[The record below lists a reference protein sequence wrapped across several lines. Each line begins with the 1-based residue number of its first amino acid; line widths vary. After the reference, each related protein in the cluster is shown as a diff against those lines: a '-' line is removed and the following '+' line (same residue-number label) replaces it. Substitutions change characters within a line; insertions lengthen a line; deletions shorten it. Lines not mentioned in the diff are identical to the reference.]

1 MARQATGQV
10 LVRKGTAGRTYAL
23 RFRAYGRRH
32 YLTLGTDAEGWDRRR
47 AEVELENVLAD
58 ARRGIWK
65 PQERLQAVEPT
76 PEPTF
81 HEFASEW
88 MEEVRPELRPRTA
101 EDYEWALTHHLLPF
115 FAEHRLSE
123 VTVEEVDRYRRAKLR
138 QGSLANNTLNKT
150 ITRLGQIL
158 ELAVEYGHLTANP
171 ARGRR
176 RRAKAERPRRTWL
189 EPEQVAPLLQAA
201 GELDAE
207 ARSDDLRHRRALLST
222 LVLAGLRI
230 GELIDLRWRDVD
242 LAAGRLH
249 VGRAKTDAGLRHVDL
264 SPALR
269 EELTAYKMSTPYGSP
284 GELVFPTRKGE
295 PQDRNNIRSRTLA
308 PALTRANTKR
318 EKADLPPLPEALT
331 PHSLRHTFASLL
343 FEAGATVP
351 YVMAQLGHSDPKV
364 TLTIYSHV
372 LERKRDHGERLDA
385 LVRGAEWAQT
395 GTNPLSELPASE
407 PATASEQE
415 KTPPERGFRGVGR
428 AGLEPATSSL
438 SSWRSPY

>member
-1 MARQATGQV
+1 
-10 LVRKGTAGRTYAL
+10 
-23 RFRAYGRRH
+23 
-32 YLTLGTDAEGWDRRR
+32 
-47 AEVELENVLAD
+47 
-58 ARRGIWK
+58 
-65 PQERLQAVEPT
+65 
-76 PEPTF
+76 
-81 HEFASEW
+81 
-88 MEEVRPELRPRTA
+88 
-101 EDYEWALTHHLLPF
+101 
-115 FAEHRLSE
+115 
-123 VTVEEVDRYRRAKLR
+123 
-138 QGSLANNTLNKT
+138 
-150 ITRLGQIL
+150 
-158 ELAVEYGHLTANP
+158 VEYGHLTANP

-189 EPEQVAPLLQAA
+189 EPDQVAPLLQAA

-242 LAAGRLH
+242 LAAGRLQ

-269 EELTAYKMSTPYGSP
+269 EELATYKMQTPYSAP
-284 GELVFPTRKGE
+284 GQLVFPTRKGE
-295 PQDRNNIRSRTLA
+295 AQDRNNIRSRTLRTS
-308 PALTRANTKR
+308 LTRANDR
-318 EKADLPPLPEALT
+318 LGKAKLPLLPETLT

-364 TLTIYSHV
+364 TLSIYSHV

-385 LVRGAEWAQT
+385 LVKGAEWAQT

-407 PATASEQE
+407 PATAPEQE
-415 KTPPERGFRGVGR
+415 KTPPKRGFREMGR

-438 SSWRSPY
+438 SSWRSPN